1 MNKLQAIV
9 EAIIVLTIMWFFYGF
24 IKVCLMAY
32 DFFI

>member
-9 EAIIVLTIMWFFYGF
+9 EAIIVIAIMYFFYGLIRMCF
-24 IKVCLMAY
+24 MAY